1 MSRTLP
7 WFPIL
12 VIASL
17 SLEGE
22 RRAGAAVRP
31 SEVNEVVNDE
41 EIAPAPRAAA
51 VAQAEQPSP
60 PGAMSRRATPPLGG
74 GGAQAEP
81 SAGPAAPLVVIE
93 SAPPPE
99 TNRTT
104 ATFRFA
110 APGVRA
116 PLFRCAIDRGAAT
129 ACTSPWT
136 RQNLA
141 EGKHTFRVQLVGP
154 GRRALASSE
163 QRWIVDVTPPVA
175 AITGGPRGAVDSSSA
190 IFSFTLGS
198 SDDLAECRVLT
209 SSEMPPLRP
218 CTSPYTAASLRGGP
232 ATFELRVR
240 DRAGNDLTLTRA
252 FTVGAPGDGA
262 LGASAGGAPRS

>member
-1 MSRTLP
+1 MSRPLS

-22 RRAGAAVRP
+22 RRAGAAVHRF
-31 SEVNEVVNDE
+31 
-41 EIAPAPRAAA
+41 
-51 VAQAEQPSP
+51 AQADQPSP
-60 PGAMSRRATPPLGG
+60 PSAGTRRGAAPLGG
-74 GGAQAEP
+74 LDAPAKPAEP
-81 SAGPAAPLVVIE
+81 TAGPAAPMVVIE

-104 ATFRFA
+104 ATFRFT
-110 APGVRA
+110 APGVHA
-116 PLFRCAIDRGAAT
+116 PSFRCSIDRGAAT
-129 ACTSPWT
+129 ACASPWT
-136 RQNLA
+136 RQNLG

-154 GRRALASSE
+154 GRRALAKAE
-163 QRWIVDVTPPVA
+163 LRWTVDVTPPAA
-175 AITGGPRGAVDSSSA
+175 AITGGPQGTVDSTSA

-218 CTSPYTAASLRGGP
+218 CLSPYTAAALRSGP

-252 FTVGAPGDGA
+252 FTVGAPGGGA
-262 LGASAGGAPRS
+262 LGASDRGAPRS